1 MVMLSNGCCC
11 GVETFVWWQHAFPWW
26 SISLVNYGCNHQRTT
41 ASTNFLCSHKI
52 LCNAHNTCMS
62 KTTMLDTR
70 ISSAA
75 HILMENVTVIFLNT
89 TQAEPLCDHRWRK
102 WADITF
108 ITPQGNCMIIEIS
121 CTVGFSL
128 SKCVGNQRVTEATC
142 NVVKWK
148 TILLLG
154 MLVEP

>member
-1 MVMLSNGCCC
+1 MLSNGCCC

-89 TQAEPLCDHRWRK
+89 TQAEPLCDRRWRK
-102 WADITF
+102 WADFNWWTF
-108 ITPQGNCMIIEIS
+108 ITSTRKLHDNR
-121 CTVGFSL
+121 
-128 SKCVGNQRVTEATC
+128 NQLHCWILTLNLVTRQSQKQLAMWSSERPFC
-142 NVVKWK
+142 YW
-148 TILLLG
+148 
-154 MLVEP
+154 E